1 MGQSLLKLTWRHELK
16 FLIRR
21 AFKANVLDML
31 NNFAKLDD
39 NAADGYYDINSIYW
53 DTLNSLCYENKLS
66 GNAIRWK
73 LRVRWYGQEK
83 SKLGVRE
90 IKWRKGTLNAKDRVW
105 GNIDELTD
113 EIYQGDFSKHITG
126 DRLAVY
132 GSLFPKVIIKYRRH
146 PYSFADGLAR
156 ITLDTAIKSEPFSN
170 LYHYE
175 KELLRD
181 YVILEV
187 KSLSA
192 IPKAIVSM
200 VNNLP
205 TQRISYSK
213 YVEGV
218 AAFRKH
224 DGADIST
231 DGVFSL

>member
-1 MGQSLLKLTWRHELK
+1 MDQSLLKLTWRHELK

-31 NNFAKLDD
+31 NNFAELDD

-66 GNAIRWK
+66 GNAMRWK

-105 GNIDELTD
+105 GDIDELTD

-126 DRLAVY
+126 ERLAVY
-132 GSLFPKVIIKYRRH
+132 GPLFPKVIIKYRRH
-146 PYSFADGLAR
+146 PYSFAHGLAR
-156 ITLDTAIKSEPFSN
+156 ITLDTGITSEPFSS
-170 LYHYE
+170 LYHHE
-175 KELLRD
+175 KDLLRD

-187 KSLSA
+187 KSSSA
-192 IPKAIVSM
+192 IPKAIVSL

-213 YVEGV
+213 YIEGV